1 MADDNKPNSLIKE
14 WLMGVATSLSV
25 ITLGLALT
33 LYTDVQILKAKQE
46 QQSSLA
52 TVVSSLEKQ
61 VALNNQAL
69 DAVKDA
75 LRELK
80 EDKRK

>member
-1 MADDNKPNSLIKE
+1 MADNKPNGLVKE
-14 WLMGVATSLSV
+14 WLVGVATSLSV

-46 QQSSLA
+46 QQSNLS

>member
-1 MADDNKPNSLIKE
+1 MDNKPQGVMKE
-14 WLMGVATSLSV
+14 WLVGVATSLSV

-46 QQSSLA
+46 QQSSLS
-52 TVVSSLEKQ
+52 TVVASLEKQ

>member
-1 MADDNKPNSLIKE
+1 MADDNKPNNLIKE

>member
-1 MADDNKPNSLIKE
+1 MDNKPHGMVKE
-14 WLMGVATSLSV
+14 WLVGVATSLSV

-46 QQSSLA
+46 QQSSLS
-52 TVVSSLEKQ
+52 TVVASLEKQ

>member
-1 MADDNKPNSLIKE
+1 MSEQKHGIFKE
-14 WLMGVATSLSV
+14 WLVGVATSLSV
-25 ITLGLALT
+25 VTLGIALT

-46 QQSSLA
+46 QQNNLS
-52 TVVSSLEKQ
+52 TVVTSLEKQ

>member
-1 MADDNKPNSLIKE
+1 MAEPKSHSLVKE
-14 WLMGVATSLSV
+14 WLVGVATSLSV

-33 LYTDVQILKAKQE
+33 LYTDVQILKARQE
-46 QQSSLA
+46 QQSNLSS
-52 TVVSSLEKQ
+52 VVSSLEKQ

-69 DAVKDA
+69 DAVRDA

>member
-1 MADDNKPNSLIKE
+1 MENKPHGMVKE
-14 WLMGVATSLSV
+14 WLVGVATSLSV

-46 QQSSLA
+46 QQSSLS
-52 TVVSSLEKQ
+52 TVVASLEKQ

>member
-1 MADDNKPNSLIKE
+1 MADNKPNGLVKE
-14 WLMGVATSLSV
+14 WLVGVATSLSV

-46 QQSSLA
+46 QQSSLS